1 MKKMKYFS
9 FTNGQAGQDSFVL
22 NMAKE
27 KNKGYYVEIGSALP
41 TFHSN
46 TFILENIYGWKGISI
61 DLNPTYVDDFNR
73 VRSNKCLQVDA
84 TEFDYELFFEQ
95 NNFPKQID
103 YLQIDID
110 PAYGNLLVLKK
121 LPLSN
126 YRFTVITFEHD
137 LYTNPG
143 NAEVKES
150 AHQILSNFGYVRFAD
165 NVMVKF
171 PISSKKWKPFE
182 DWYLDASVVSGYNPE
197 TSHKNLPW
205 PKLFKFSLRTRLKF
219 FLRKLKAYQF
229 VPNRYLDYLLR
240 IIYVFLYTHKFVL
253 NRVSLT
259 REKQFILGEKR
270 LINFW
275 SKKNNLKNPLLLNIV
290 KTSELALDLY
300 PLKYSHAPSIQIKD
314 QIIKV
319 FYRISNYSVSTG
331 IEAKK
336 YLPIKLSEF
345 ESLASC
351 VITTDLNL
359 PVISPI
365 DQKLISIDTVF
376 MFNDD
381 SKELEVIHEKVMFLD
396 PRAHQSDDSIIT
408 CSAYF
413 GNFLSKSSDSYIGMA
428 IIDLNLKTALLISS
442 VYNKE
447 FEKNWIV
454 AKTTDKEI
462 KMLRSTHPLIF
473 LDINRSNGKGTL
485 DTSIKSSNSTHL
497 NGGSAFCL
505 VENNFYLRVARS
517 HFKIRGIGSARLNY
531 LVMHNLK
538 LEEIHRSKPFAFRE
552 VGIEICNGL
561 EFKDGVFYFAW
572 SENEKKIFVGK
583 CNKDELLTWFYKN
596 TI

>member
-1 MKKMKYFS
+1 MKKLKYFN
-9 FTNGQAGQDSFVL
+9 FANGQAGQDSFVL
-22 NMAKE
+22 NMTNE

-41 TFHSN
+41 IIHSN
-46 TFILENIYGWKGISI
+46 TFILEHIYGWKGISI
-61 DLNPTYVDDFNR
+61 DLNPAYVDDFNR
-73 VRSNKCLQVDA
+73 VRSNKCLEVDA

-137 LYTNPG
+137 IYTNPG
-143 NAEVKES
+143 NVEVKES
-150 AHQILSNFGYVRFAD
+150 ARQILRDFGYFCFAD

-171 PISSKKWKPFE
+171 PVFSKKWKPFE
-182 DWYLDASVVSGYNPE
+182 DWYLDASVVTEHNSE
-197 TSHKNLPW
+197 TLHKNIPW
-205 PKLFKFSLRTRLKF
+205 PQLFKLSLGTKLKF
-219 FLRKLKAYQF
+219 FLRKLKAYYF
-229 VPNRYLDYLLR
+229 GPNKYFKYVLS
-240 IIYVFLYTHKFVL
+240 IIYVLFHTYKIVL

-270 LINFW
+270 LNRFW
-275 SKKNNLKNPLLLNIV
+275 SKKNNLKNPLSLNIL
-290 KTSELALDLY
+290 KTSELVLDLH
-300 PLKYSHAPSIQIKD
+300 PLKYSHAPSIQVKD
-314 QIIKV
+314 QVIKV

-359 PVISPI
+359 PIIKPI
-365 DQKLISIDTVF
+365 DQKLIRIDTVF
-376 MFNDD
+376 MFNND
-381 SKELEVIHEKVMFLD
+381 SKKLEVIQESVMFLD

-413 GNFLSKSSDSYIGMA
+413 GDFLSKSSNSYIGMA
-428 IIDLNLKTALLISS
+428 IIDLNMKTALLISS

-454 AKTTDKEI
+454 AKTNDKEL

-473 LDINRSNGKGTL
+473 LDINRASGLGTL
-485 DTSIKSSNSTHL
+485 DTSVKSSSSIDL

-505 VENNFYLRVARS
+505 VEGNFYMRVARS

-531 LVMHNLK
+531 LVMHNQN
-538 LEEIHRSKPFAFRE
+538 LEEINRSKPFVFRE

-583 CNKDELLTWFYKN
+583 CDKDDLLTWFYKN